1 MERERL
7 EARQGLGGPT
17 RRRRNRRSRRLWKCE
32 KRPWE
37 GQARNSREHWL
48 SFGTFGRKGV
58 LLRMRQ
64 AAAKALIVGIGFMRR
79 L

>member
-7 EARQGLGGPT
+7 EARQGP
-17 RRRRNRRSRRLWKCE
+17 RWSEAEAADHRSRRRWQCE
-32 KRPWE
+32 KGLG
-37 GQARNSREHWL
+37 GQARNSRDNWL
-48 SFGTFGRKGV
+48 LFGPFGRKGV

-79 L
+79 P